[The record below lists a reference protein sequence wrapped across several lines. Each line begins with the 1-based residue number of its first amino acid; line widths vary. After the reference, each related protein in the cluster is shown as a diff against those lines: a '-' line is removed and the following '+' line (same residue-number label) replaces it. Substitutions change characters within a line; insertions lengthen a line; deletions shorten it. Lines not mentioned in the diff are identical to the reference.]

1 MIYLDNAA
9 TTLMDSEIIS
19 SLQRYMHDHFA
30 NSGAVYEIGLDA
42 KKKMEEATESI
53 RDSLGVPNTHNLVY
67 TSGGTESNNLFIKG
81 LCFPD
86 KKVAYLGLEHPSIT
100 ETLHSFKKY
109 ENEPLSLLEFFKE
122 GNLDYSCLPLLK
134 EKKIRLLCLSHIN
147 NELGAITD
155 SVSLIRH
162 LEKEAPQTRLFL
174 DGVQAIGKIKFD
186 KSMWSGLAGFSL
198 SAHKFHGPKG
208 IGLLIYDSK
217 LNLNSQMHG
226 GKQQFGLR
234 AGTLPIPLIL
244 SLADSIKLAVVRQ
257 QETQNCLQELQNYFL
272 DGLKK
277 LNKPILLNSFSGDH
291 PSTGIVNFSF
301 PPVEGEVMLHHLEK
315 EKIYVGLGSACS
327 AHSKEP
333 SKILTGIGLS
343 DEQARCSLRVSFSRN
358 NTVAEIDKFLR
369 AFSQNYDKLLP
380 TFTKRTVYK

>member
-1 MIYLDNAA
+1 MG
-9 TTLMDSEIIS
+9 TLIDSI
-19 SLQRYMHDHFA
+19 
-30 NSGAVYEIGLDA
+30 
-42 KKKMEEATESI
+42 
-53 RDSLGVPNTHNLVY
+53 
-67 TSGGTESNNLFIKG
+67 
-81 LCFPD
+81 
-86 KKVAYLGLEHPSIT
+86 
-100 ETLHSFKKY
+100 
-109 ENEPLSLLEFFKE
+109 
-122 GNLDYSCLPLLK
+122 
-134 EKKIRLLCLSHIN
+134 
-147 NELGAITD
+147 
-155 SVSLIRH
+155 SLIRH

-244 SLADSIKLAVVRQ
+244 SLADSIKLAVARQ
-257 QETQNCLQELQNYFL
+257 QETQNRLKELQNYFL
-272 DGLKK
+272 DGLNN